1 MGKLTAQYE
10 DRIATRERKTIKKHA
25 TRNQIERFVF
35 LRVHVILIFVGGEGK
50 FILLS

>member
-25 TRNQIERFVF
+25 TRNQIERFVI
-35 LRVHVILIFVGGEGK
+35 LSVILIFVGGKENLY
-50 FILLS
+50 F